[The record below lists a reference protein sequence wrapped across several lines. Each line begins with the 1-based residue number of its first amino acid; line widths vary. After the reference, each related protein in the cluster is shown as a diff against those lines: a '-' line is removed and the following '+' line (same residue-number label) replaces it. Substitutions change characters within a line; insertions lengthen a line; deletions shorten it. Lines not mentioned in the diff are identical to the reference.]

1 MKKLLT
7 VFSLVLAI
15 NFLAVAAGVGFLFKG
30 GHLDKSRIAKIKEIV
45 FPPAPTVAPVTRPSS
60 TTRPVVDLDQL
71 LARHAGRTP
80 TEQLHHIRQSFDA
93 HMLEL
98 ERKQREML
106 ALKVQADAAQAAA
119 RAERALL
126 EKAKAE
132 FAAREKAA
140 VNVAE
145 DKAFQDS
152 LALYTTMPAKQTKSL
167 FLGLD
172 DETAVKYLSAMEPR
186 TAAKIT
192 KEFKSPEEIERLK
205 KIMEKLRQAPAEAP
219 ANPQASVKE

>member
-7 VFSLVLAI
+7 VLALVLAL
-15 NFLAVAAGVGFLFKG
+15 NFLAVAAAVGYLFKG
-30 GHLDKSRIAKIKEIV
+30 GNLTRERMAKIREIV
-45 FPPAPTVAPVTRPSS
+45 FPPPPAVAPVTRPSS
-60 TTRPVVDLDQL
+60 TTRPVMNLDEL

-80 TEQLHHIRQSFDA
+80 TEQLHYIRQSFDS

-106 ALKVQADAAQAAA
+106 ALKAQAEAAQAAA

-167 FLGLD
+167 FL
-172 DETAVKYLSAMEPR
+172 
-186 TAAKIT
+186 
-192 KEFKSPEEIERLK
+192 
-205 KIMEKLRQAPAEAP
+205 
-219 ANPQASVKE
+219 